1 MDQGFIL
8 YVHNSMKPP
17 ISFRGKVLQLFLH
30 YTDVNWSKLSAL
42 NSGLFIL
49 SGGAV
54 VQTIARK
61 FLSFQEMEEKK
72 ILEVREKR
80 KTSKTSEIL
89 K

>member
-1 MDQGFIL
+1 
-8 YVHNSMKPP
+8 MKPP
-17 ISFRGKVLQLFLH
+17 ISFDGKVLQLFLH
-30 YTDVNWSKLSAL
+30 YPDVNWSKLSAL

-54 VQTIARK
+54 VRTIARK
-61 FLSFQEMEEKK
+61 VLSFQEMKEKK
-72 ILEVREKR
+72 ILDVQEKR